1 MTLIENNMLIFIHG
15 MCNIPEAWDP
25 MIEYFE
31 KRNYSGKAIDLRFD
45 LNLKKTHI
53 SDYVEKVKSIATK
66 DDICI
71 GHSLGGLIVQKL
83 AEESSIKAAVAICSA
98 PPKGI
103 KFSFPLG
110 IALSSI
116 RYLPKVVLN
125 QPFKP
130 SYPLVKKLLLHG
142 LDDGEMKSSK
152 KEYDKLG
159 DDSAIVIKELIMRK
173 ISVDEKKVTCPIL
186 FIAAE
191 NDLACSP
198 STVKQMANKY
208 NADFKLYKCC
218 HHFFSNKN
226 WEDVAEGI
234 YQFITS
240 LDN

>member
-98 PPKGI
+98 H
-103 KFSFPLG
+103 L
-110 IALSSI
+110 
-116 RYLPKVVLN
+116 
-125 QPFKP
+125 
-130 SYPLVKKLLLHG
+130 
-142 LDDGEMKSSK
+142 
-152 KEYDKLG
+152 KE
-159 DDSAIVIKELIMRK
+159 
-173 ISVDEKKVTCPIL
+173 
-186 FIAAE
+186 
-191 NDLACSP
+191 
-198 STVKQMANKY
+198 
-208 NADFKLYKCC
+208 
-218 HHFFSNKN
+218 
-226 WEDVAEGI
+226 
-234 YQFITS
+234 
-240 LDN
+240 